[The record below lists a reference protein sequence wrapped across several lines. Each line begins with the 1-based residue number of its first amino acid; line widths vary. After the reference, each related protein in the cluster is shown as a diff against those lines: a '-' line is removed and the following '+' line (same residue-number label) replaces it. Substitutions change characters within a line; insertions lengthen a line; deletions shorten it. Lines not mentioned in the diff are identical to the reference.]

1 MSEIVSNTKV
11 KMGSEKSFGLVFAA
25 VLLIIALFPLL
36 SANHV
41 RLWALG
47 VAAVFA
53 VLAYLR
59 PSLLAPLNRVWFL
72 FGLLLH
78 KIISPVVMGIV
89 FFLTVTPV
97 GLIMRL
103 MGKDP
108 LSQSFDQSSESY
120 WILIPETKTS
130 ESSMRNQ
137 F

>member
-11 KMGSEKSFGLVFAA
+11 KMGSEKSFGLVFA
-25 VLLIIALFPLL
+25 VVFLIIALFPLL
-36 SANHV
+36 SANQV

-53 VLAYLR
+53 VLAYLC

-78 KIISPVVMGIV
+78 KIISPVVMAIV
-89 FFLTVTPV
+89 FFLTVTPI

-108 LSQSFDQSSESY
+108 LNQSFDQSSESY
-120 WILIPETKTS
+120 WIVVPETKKA

>member
-11 KMGSEKSFGLVFAA
+11 KMGSEKSFGLVFA
-25 VLLIIALFPLL
+25 VVFLIIALFPLL
-36 SANHV
+36 GANQV

-78 KIISPVVMGIV
+78 KIISPVVMAIV
-89 FFLTVTPV
+89 FFLTVTPI

-108 LSQSFDQSSESY
+108 LNQSFDQSSESY
-120 WILIPETKTS
+120 WIVVSETKKS